1 MSSIFPFKKYGYQN
15 GYSYEF
21 CTQDFVTTVW
31 VPTLSMQSILRQN
44 FSLKDQGGYALHP
57 LVGYGL
63 PVLKH
68 LCLFQSMYA
77 NLRFQRKHVCFRSCL
92 RIGVLLTWTCFYLE
106 NQVFRGFQTNIIKT
120 ILCRFQGVKILMP
133 GFTLSNGTGVKG
145 PESS

>member
-44 FSLKDQGGYALHP
+44 VSLKDQGGYALHP

-68 LCLFQSMYA
+68 LCLF
-77 NLRFQRKHVCFRSCL
+77 
-92 RIGVLLTWTCFYLE
+92 
-106 NQVFRGFQTNIIKT
+106 
-120 ILCRFQGVKILMP
+120 
-133 GFTLSNGTGVKG
+133 
-145 PESS
+145 